1 MGGRFAPL
9 GWHDDC
15 SLIRHS
21 PIRKNHALSD
31 PERSIAMIPTIAAQ
45 IAAAELTYTFALL
58 AGVAQELAP
67 SPWP

>member
-1 MGGRFAPL
+1 
-9 GWHDDC
+9 
-15 SLIRHS
+15 
-21 PIRKNHALSD
+21 
-31 PERSIAMIPTIAAQ
+31 MIPPIAAQ